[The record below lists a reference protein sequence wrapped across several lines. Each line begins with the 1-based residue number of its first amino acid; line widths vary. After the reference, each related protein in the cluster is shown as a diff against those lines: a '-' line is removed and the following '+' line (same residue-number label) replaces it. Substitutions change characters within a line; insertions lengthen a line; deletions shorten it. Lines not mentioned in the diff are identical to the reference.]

1 MLGAELI
8 IFRRCLLLVLIGVGG
23 IHSVIAQQMHA
34 FYQSVPEFHGVYRWL
49 DPFFP
54 INAQV
59 ATKENLDV
67 IEHDYT
73 ENHNK
78 AIRSTEKKHFK
89 GRVSDQVYQGSEVI
103 SNPSKSVGNITYSS
117 SSSTTRYRV
126 AIDRRIDEQY
136 LGKPVFVDARGV
148 KYIID
153 SKYRKQIVE

>member
-8 IFRRCLLLVLIGVGG
+8 IFRRCLLLVMIGVGG

-34 FYQSVPEFHGVYRWL
+34 FYQSVPEFHG
-49 DPFFP
+49 
-54 INAQV
+54 
-59 ATKENLDV
+59 
-67 IEHDYT
+67 
-73 ENHNK
+73 
-78 AIRSTEKKHFK
+78 
-89 GRVSDQVYQGSEVI
+89 
-103 SNPSKSVGNITYSS
+103 GNITYSS

-136 LGKPVFVDARGV
+136 LGKPVFVDARGI